1 MATIPAFS
9 APDWLKTETAE
20 QIQARM
26 MESLPPDID
35 DTEGGF
41 PWDFTYPTALEK
53 DELLNFHLVETL
65 KLMFQAWSYGAYLD
79 GHARADGLSRRPANP
94 AAGIVTFTGTP
105 GTQIPE
111 GTVVCVPSSGGVPA
125 IEYATDSVAYIGEAT
140 GGEDGT
146 VDVAITA
153 VEPGPTG
160 NVGAGAI
167 TIMMDPIAGV
177 TLVTN
182 ADKIT
187 GGAEEEDDE
196 SLRLRIAEYD
206 ETSGESFVGCDA
218 DYYITAK
225 ADSLVK
231 YNEIHAALTRTE
243 GVKNFS
249 KILVNGDV
257 KDIPLD
263 PADYPCT
270 GEIHGIKDTEATSE

>member
-41 PWDFTYPTALEK
+41 PWDFTYPTALER

-65 KLMFQAWSYGAYLD
+65 KLMFPAWSYGAYLD

-177 TLVTN
+177 TL
-182 ADKIT
+182 
-187 GGAEEEDDE
+187 
-196 SLRLRIAEYD
+196 R
-206 ETSGESFVGCDA
+206 
-218 DYYITAK
+218 
-225 ADSLVK
+225 
-231 YNEIHAALTRTE
+231 
-243 GVKNFS
+243 
-249 KILVNGDV
+249 
-257 KDIPLD
+257 
-263 PADYPCT
+263 
-270 GEIHGIKDTEATSE
+270 